1 MSFSA
6 WIGAV
11 TEFLRARRRHVVA
24 VAGALLVIL
33 VAAWWLAS
41 PRGAPTP
48 PKIDPAGA
56 AARSHPVQTPFTAPL
71 GVQSPPPPAKGDELC
86 AYGYVPVVDD
96 VPQIPPEIKAA
107 AQSALGSLAADLAAR
122 STDRDRAM
130 GMFLQMVAAWNTAGT
145 AWRRTHG
152 DCAND
157 DKACQSAA
165 DQAMASATAESRR
178 ALVRLATS
186 TSDANAYALAIYSCQ
201 LANESPINDCALLTA
216 AQWARIEPDNAVPW
230 LNLAADAKRRNDRSA
245 LEAALN
251 RASKARYS
259 DPHHDQISELLA
271 SDAFAAQSP
280 PVQLRLAISLVG
292 IEAALAF
299 PEYQGLMQYC
309 GGAAQADP
317 NRTQTCGDLAATL
330 IEHGRTVVDVA
341 IGGKVAER
349 IGSTDPRL
357 SALLDQAD
365 AIRWQWSEELKSLQE
380 QDHHLLSCNSLQVL
394 RRNAA
399 AQVQFGESGR
409 LRQGLAAS
417 GVTVSQAA
425 ERWRA
430 ERRRLQ
436 QQSESVKPT
445 Q

>member
-11 TEFLRARRRHVVA
+11 TEFLRARRRHVIG
-24 VAGALLVIL
+24 VAGGLLTIL
-33 VAAWWLAS
+33 IAAWWSAP
-41 PRGAPTP
+41 PRGAPTL
-48 PKIDPAGA
+48 PKLDPAGA
-56 AARSHPVQTPFTAPL
+56 TARSHPVQTRFTAPL
-71 GVQSPPPPAKGDELC
+71 GLQSLPPPAKGDELC
-86 AYGYVPVVDD
+86 GYGHVPVVDD
-96 VPQIPPEIKAA
+96 IPQIPPEIEAA

-130 GMFLQMVAAWNTAGT
+130 GMFLQMVAAVNTAGT

-157 DKACQSAA
+157 NKACQSAA
-165 DQAMASATAESRR
+165 DQAVASASAESRR

-201 LANESPINDCALLTA
+201 WANESSIDDCALLSA
-216 AQWARIEPDNAVPW
+216 AQWARIEPDNVVPW
-230 LNLAADAKRRNDRSA
+230 MNLVADAQRRNDRSA

-259 DPHHDQISELLA
+259 DLHGDQIPGLLA

-280 PVQLRLAISLVG
+280 PVQVQLTIWLVG
-292 IEAALAF
+292 IHAALGF
-299 PEYQGLMQYC
+299 PGYQGISEYC
-309 GGAAQADP
+309 GAAAQADP
-317 NRTQTCGDLAATL
+317 NRAQTCGDLAATL
-330 IEHGRTVVDVA
+330 IEHGRNAVDVS
-341 IGGKVAER
+341 IGGRVAEQ
-349 IGSTDPRL
+349 IESTDPRR

-365 AIRWQWSEELKSLQE
+365 AIRWQWSEWLKSMQ
-380 QDHHLLSCNSLQVL
+380 QRDHALYSCDSLQVL
-394 RRNAA
+394 RRSAA
-399 AQVQFGESGR
+399 AQVQLGESGR
-409 LRQGLAAS
+409 LRQELAAS

-436 QQSESVKPT
+436 QQSERAKPT

>member
-1 MSFSA
+1 M
-6 WIGAV
+6 V
-11 TEFLRARRRHVVA
+11 D
-24 VAGALLVIL
+24 ALLQF
-33 VAAWWLAS
+33 
-41 PRGAPTP
+41 P
-48 PKIDPAGA
+48 PGI
-56 AARSHPVQTPFTAPL
+56 
-71 GVQSPPPPAKGDELC
+71 E
-86 AYGYVPVVDD
+86 
-96 VPQIPPEIKAA
+96 AA
-107 AQSALGSLAADLAAR
+107 AQSAFGSLAADLAAR
-122 STDRDRAM
+122 PTDRDRAM
-130 GMFLQMVAAWNTAGT
+130 GLFLQAIAASTAAHAAWVHS
-145 AWRRTHG
+145 HG
-152 DCAND
+152 DCADD
-157 DKACQSAA
+157 DKACQSAVA
-165 DQAMASATAESRR
+165 QSVRNATTDSRR
-178 ALVRLATS
+178 ALLRLATT
-186 TSDANAYALAIYSCQ
+186 TSDADAYGLAVQSCRPWFG
-201 LANESPINDCALLTA
+201 ESSIDDCALLSA

-380 QDHHLLSCNSLQVL
+380 QDHQLLSCNSLQVL